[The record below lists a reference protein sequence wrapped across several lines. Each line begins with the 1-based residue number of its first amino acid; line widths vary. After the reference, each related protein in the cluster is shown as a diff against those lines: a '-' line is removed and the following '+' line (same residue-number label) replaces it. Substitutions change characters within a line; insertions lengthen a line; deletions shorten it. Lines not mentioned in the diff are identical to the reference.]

1 MKTLRPVNCVLAV
14 AVGLAAGLSADANG
28 EDWTA
33 FRGTDGSA
41 TGRGNP
47 PVRWSATENMKWSCP
62 LPGPG
67 ASSPIV
73 LGDRIYLTCYSGY
86 GVPGSDG
93 GAISELKRHLVA
105 VDRASGKIVWQ
116 TATAADSP
124 EDSYSQ
130 MLREHG
136 YASHTPV
143 TDGQRIYV
151 FYGKTGVLAF
161 DLDGRELWRR
171 NVGKES
177 SPMRWGS
184 AASPVLVG
192 DLVVVN
198 AADESLSLRGLNHET
213 GEEVWKAEGTNLES
227 TYGAP
232 AVAKIS
238 DDRTDLVVSGRQEAW
253 GINPQ
258 TGKLRWY
265 GEFGRSGAAS
275 PTPIIQGGKAYLFG
289 GRGSSTIALSL
300 EGKGDIT
307 GNVLWKAQ
315 PGSYT
320 ATPVLADGRL
330 YWLNDQRVATC
341 IDAETGK
348 TVFQGRTSLERNVGK
363 LYSSPVSAAGRI
375 YQVTSR
381 GGTIVF
387 AAKPMFEELAVNR
400 IETDDSDFLG
410 TPALSGDE
418 MFLRSNLALYC
429 IAAPAAK

>member
-1 MKTLRPVNCVLAV
+1 VNRVTIASVGLVLAW
-14 AVGLAAGLSADANG
+14 ATVGFG

-33 FRGTDGSA
+33 FRGSDGQA
-41 TGRGNP
+41 TGQGAP
-47 PVRWSATENMKWSCP
+47 PVKWSATENIRWTCP

-73 LGDRIYLTCYSGY
+73 LGDRIYVTCYSGY
-86 GVPGSDG
+86 GVPDG
-93 GAISELKRHLVA
+93 PVGAISELKRHLVC
-105 VDRASGKIVWQ
+105 VDRASGNIVWN

-124 EDSYSQ
+124 EDPYQQ

-143 TDGQRIYV
+143 TDGERIYV

-161 DLDGRELWRR
+161 DLEGKELWRH

-177 SPMRWGS
+177 SRMRWGS

-192 DLVVVN
+192 DIVVVN
-198 AADESLSLRGLNHET
+198 ASDESLSLRGLNRKT

-232 AVAKIS
+232 AIAKIS
-238 DDRTDLVVSGRQEAW
+238 DERTDIVVSGSQEAW
-253 GINPQ
+253 GVNPA

-275 PTPIIQGGKAYLFG
+275 PTPIVHGKTAYLFG
-289 GRGSSTIALSL
+289 GRGSSTVAVNLD
-300 EGKGDIT
+300 GKGDVT
-307 GNVLWKAQ
+307 NSSVVWKAQ

-320 ATPVLADGRL
+320 STPVLADGRL
-330 YWLNDQRVATC
+330 YWLNDQRIATC
-341 IDAETGK
+341 IDAATGK
-348 TVFQGRTSLERNVGK
+348 TVFQGRTSLERNSGK
-363 LYSSPVSAAGRI
+363 LYSSPVTAGGRI

-387 AAKPMFEELAVNR
+387 AAKPEFEELAINA
-400 IETDDSDFLG
+400 IETDDSDFNG

-418 MFLRSNLALYC
+418 MFLRSNKALYC

>member
-1 MKTLRPVNCVLAV
+1 MKRVTGGTVCLLLALTAYV
-14 AVGLAAGLSADANG
+14 NG

-33 FRGTDGSA
+33 FRGSDGTA
-41 TGRGNP
+41 NGKGNP
-47 PVRWSATENMKWSCP
+47 PAKWAATENIKWTCP

-73 LGDRIYLTCYSGY
+73 LGDRVYLTCYSGY
-86 GVPGSDG
+86 GLPDG
-93 GAISELKRHLVA
+93 PQGAVSELKRHLVC
-105 VDRASGKIVWQ
+105 VDKSSGKVVWD
-116 TATAADSP
+116 TPTAADSP
-124 EDSYSQ
+124 EDAYGQ

-143 TDGQRIYV
+143 TDGERLYV

-161 DLDGRELWRR
+161 DLNGQELWRH

-184 AASPVLVG
+184 AASPILVG

-198 AADESLSLRGLNHET
+198 ASDESLSLRGLNKKT

-232 AVAKIS
+232 AIAKIS
-238 DDRTDLVVSGRQEAW
+238 DDRTDIVVSGRQEAW
-253 GINPQ
+253 GINPA

-275 PTPIIQGGKAYLFG
+275 PTPIINGKTAYLFG
-289 GRGSSTIALSL
+289 GRGSSTVALKL
-300 EGKGDIT
+300 DGKGDVTESSI
-307 GNVLWKAQ
+307 VWKAQ

-320 ATPVLADGRL
+320 ATPVLIDGRL
-330 YWLNDQRVATC
+330 YWLNDQRIAIC

-348 TVFQGRTSLERNVGK
+348 TVFQGRTSLDRNSGK
-363 LYSSPVSAAGRI
+363 QYSSPVAAGGRV
-375 YQVTSR
+375 YQATSR

-387 AAKPMFEELAVNR
+387 AARPEFEELAVNR
-400 IETDDSDFLG
+400 IETDDTDFNG

-418 MFLRSNLALYC
+418 MFLRSNKALYC
-429 IAAPAAK
+429 IAAPASK

>member
-1 MKTLRPVNCVLAV
+1 MNRVTIASVGLVLAWTTC
-14 AVGLAAGLSADANG
+14 GFG

-33 FRGTDGSA
+33 FRGSDGQAS
-41 TGRGNP
+41 GQGNP
-47 PVRWSATENMKWSCP
+47 PVKWSAAENLRWTCP

-73 LGDRIYLTCYSGY
+73 LGDRLYVTCYSGY
-86 GVPGSDG
+86 GVPDG
-93 GAISELKRHLVA
+93 PDGAISELKRHLVC
-105 VDRASGKIVWQ
+105 VDRATGKIVWN
-116 TATAADSP
+116 TVTAADSP
-124 EDSYSQ
+124 EDPYQS

-143 TDGQRIYV
+143 TDGERIYV

-161 DLDGRELWRR
+161 DLDGRELWRH

-192 DLVVVN
+192 DLLVVN
-198 AADESLSLRGLNHET
+198 ASDESLSLRGLNKKT

-227 TYGAP
+227 AYGAP
-232 AVAKIS
+232 AIAKIS
-238 DDRTDLVVSGRQEAW
+238 DERTDIVVSGRQEAW
-253 GINPQ
+253 GVNPA

-275 PTPIIQGGKAYLFG
+275 PTPIVHGQTAYLFG
-289 GRGSSTIALSL
+289 GRGSSTVALKL
-300 EGKGDIT
+300 DGKGDVT
-307 GNVLWKAQ
+307 NSSVVWKAQ

-320 ATPVLADGRL
+320 STPVLVDGRL
-330 YWLNDQRVATC
+330 YWLNDQRIATC
-341 IDAETGK
+341 IDAATGK
-348 TVFQGRTSLERNVGK
+348 TVFQGRTSLGRDSGK
-363 LYSSPVSAAGRI
+363 LYSSPVAAAGRI

-387 AAKPMFEELAVNR
+387 AAKPEYEELALNT
-400 IETDDSDFLG
+400 IETDDSDFNG

-418 MFLRSNLALYC
+418 MFLRSNKALYC
-429 IAAPAAK
+429 IAAPLAK